1 VIFSS
6 TATNLTTSGTFGIFV
21 HDRDADTDGVFDEPG
36 AIATVQ
42 VDSMVPLVPSMSGDA
57 RFVSFGA
64 FSDVPALG
72 DTNGS
77 PDIVIQDTCR
87 GVAAGCTPQTAL
99 ASVASDGTQGDDQ
112 SVQHTLSPDGRFV
125 VLDSDATNLVAND
138 ANGVRDVFWRDTCFG
153 VTTACTPSTLRV
165 SVASDGSEANGTAVM
180 TRFGMYGVSQGGRL
194 VVFASSATNLVAG
207 DTNGGGDIFVRDTCF
222 GATGCTPST
231 VRVSVASDGSEGN
244 AGVSSTGFSMSAD
257 GTVVAFASLASNMVP
272 GDTNSASDIFLANTG
287 FGAGGG
293 GGGNPVPVIVSL
305 TPSNA
310 TEGGPAFTLTV
321 DGTDFLAS
329 SVVRWDGSDRTTTFV
344 SSVQLTADIPAS
356 DIATAGT
363 ANVTVFNPTP
373 GGGTSNGDHHDNAQH
388 GDGGRRRLHAH
399 GGRHGLHQFLRRA
412 SRWHQ
417 PNDGL
422 HRGHPTGSDC
432 AGW

>member
-1 VIFSS
+1 VASDGTEANSLSAEPTLSSDGRFVIFSS

-138 ANGVRDVFWRDTCFG
+138 ANGVRDVFWRDTC
-153 VTTACTPSTLRV
+153 
-165 SVASDGSEANGTAVM
+165 
-180 TRFGMYGVSQGGRL
+180 
-194 VVFASSATNLVAG
+194 
-207 DTNGGGDIFVRDTCF
+207 
-222 GATGCTPST
+222 
-231 VRVSVASDGSEGN
+231 
-244 AGVSSTGFSMSAD
+244 
-257 GTVVAFASLASNMVP
+257 
-272 GDTNSASDIFLANTG
+272 
-287 FGAGGG
+287 
-293 GGGNPVPVIVSL
+293 
-305 TPSNA
+305 
-310 TEGGPAFTLTV
+310 
-321 DGTDFLAS
+321 
-329 SVVRWDGSDRTTTFV
+329 
-344 SSVQLTADIPAS
+344 
-356 DIATAGT
+356 
-363 ANVTVFNPTP
+363 
-373 GGGTSNGDHHDNAQH
+373 
-388 GDGGRRRLHAH
+388 
-399 GGRHGLHQFLRRA
+399 
-412 SRWHQ
+412 
-417 PNDGL
+417 
-422 HRGHPTGSDC
+422 
-432 AGW
+432 